1 MTEPNGGRCFTT
13 ITTTKSTTDASG
25 KRCWWQ
31 ICNVQ
36 SVDSRLSM
44 CQRVDR
50 PQNSGDRGQRARG
63 VAPPRCRRQ
72 RCPVKNWQCINMRD
86 TPGYCSLLRRLRHTP
101 RNLCRAH
108 DSLGH
113 KSKASLYSSSTHRP
127 ASFVPAHAFPLCICL
142 LLCCRLTRVATVERA
157 LLASSAAAAATATAP
172 TTATATAT
180 ATAAAAATA
189 LL

>member
-25 KRCWWQ
+25 KRVLVADLQCAKR
-31 ICNVQ
+31 
-36 SVDSRLSM
+36 RLETVM

-72 RCPVKNWQCINMRD
+72 RCPVKNWPCINMRD